1 VFDKHALRKK
11 NVFPSIKNEHAKHGL
26 MEKGLS
32 LAMWAG
38 LSSPKTQAFLDEE
51 HEDRT

>member
-1 VFDKHALRKK
+1 MGYNKHVLRKK
-11 NVFPSIKNEHAKHGL
+11 KYVFPSIKNEHAKHRL

-38 LSSPKTQAFLDEE
+38 LPSPKTQSLFG
-51 HEDRT
+51 